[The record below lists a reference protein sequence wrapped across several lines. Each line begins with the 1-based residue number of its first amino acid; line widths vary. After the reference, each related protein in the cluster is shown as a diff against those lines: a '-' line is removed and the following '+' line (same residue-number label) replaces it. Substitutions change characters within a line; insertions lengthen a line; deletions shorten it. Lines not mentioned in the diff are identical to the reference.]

1 MVGGVIESVHGYK
14 AFLNEGINK
23 DEHPGMYLL
32 KGLDLFL
39 VSIVFLIF
47 ALGLMRLFTHYHH
60 TEEDLPPW
68 LKIDSF
74 KELKILLW
82 ETIIVTMVVFTLTQ
96 IASLKNTLTL
106 DVLIL
111 PGTVFILSISLYF
124 VKKEDKH

>member
-1 MVGGVIESVHGYK
+1 
-14 AFLNEGINK
+14 
-23 DEHPGMYLL
+23 
-32 KGLDLFL
+32 
-39 VSIVFLIF
+39 
-47 ALGLMRLFTHYHH
+47 
-60 TEEDLPPW
+60 LPPW